1 VLRFLQGSAGM
12 SDRDAYG
19 TFNMGAGFALFVAA
33 EDAERTIAVARKAGV
48 DAWLAGGVEAGPKR
62 LLIDPLGVEYDGS
75 ELGLRA

>member
-1 VLRFLQGSAGM
+1 M

-33 EDAERTIAVARKAGV
+33 EDAEHAAGVARKGGV
-48 DAWLAGGVEAGPKR
+48 DAWLAGSVEAGPKR
-62 LLIDPLGVEYDGS
+62 LLIDPLGLEYDGS